1 MEPFFITPG
10 TKPGEFGKV
19 MFAMEAEIQGEIVFL
34 LAQFFVGK
42 LSNGSAVLAD
52 HEAMAAFY
60 CIQATLDK
68 LAAG

>member
-1 MEPFFITPG
+1 MGLFFITLG
-10 TKPGEFGKV
+10 AESGEFGKV
-19 MFAMEAEIQGEIVFL
+19 MFAVEAAIQGEIVFL

-60 CIQATLDK
+60 SIQATLHK
-68 LAAG
+68 AAAG